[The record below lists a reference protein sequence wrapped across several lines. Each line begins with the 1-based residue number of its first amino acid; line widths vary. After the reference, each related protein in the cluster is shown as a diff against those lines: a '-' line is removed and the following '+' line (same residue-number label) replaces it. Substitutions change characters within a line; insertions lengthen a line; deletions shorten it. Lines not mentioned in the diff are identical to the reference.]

1 MIKGGFNMYTLYD
14 FLKKFNYD
22 NFNIVNRNGKYNIV
36 SRKIDFDDVKM
47 AIEYGD
53 TEEDKLIETVSE
65 KAVLKVDFEQ
75 MNIYVED

>member
-1 MIKGGFNMYTLYD
+1 MYTLYD

-22 NFNIVNRNGKYNIV
+22 SFNIVNRNGKYNII
-36 SRKIDFDDVKM
+36 SKKIDFDDVKM

-53 TEEDKLIETVSE
+53 TEEDRLIDTIAE

>member
-1 MIKGGFNMYTLYD
+1 MYTLYD

-22 NFNIVNRNGKYNIV
+22 NFNIVNRNGKYNII

-53 TEEDKLIETVSE
+53 TQEDKLIETVSE

>member
-1 MIKGGFNMYTLYD
+1 MYTLYD

-22 NFNIVNRNGKYNIV
+22 NFNIVSRNGKYNII

-47 AIEYGD
+47 AMEYRD
-53 TEEDKLIETVSE
+53 TEEDKLIDTIAE

>member
-1 MIKGGFNMYTLYD
+1 MYTLYD

>member
-1 MIKGGFNMYTLYD
+1 MYTLYD
-14 FLKKFNYD
+14 FLKKFNHD
-22 NFNIVNRNGKYNIV
+22 SFNIVNRNGKYNII